1 MPQKY
6 IMGVFI
12 RPQTFEMATAVFDPD
27 RGKGNSVRPFE
38 VVRTMEIEANKKYQ
52 EKLTA
57 LESRLQQVQTKLSE
71 LQGKKGEANKL
82 VASPEITK
90 AIGDFQK
97 QQATLQSERREIRR
111 ALREDID
118 ALENRLLLINLLA
131 SPLLIGA
138 FGLWFARARKT
149 SR

>member
-1 MPQKY
+1 
-6 IMGVFI
+6 
-12 RPQTFEMATAVFDPD
+12 
-27 RGKGNSVRPFE
+27 
-38 VVRTMEIEANKKYQ
+38 MEIEANKKYQ